1 MRRED
6 GAGYI
11 GESECK
17 DWLRAWNVEGEG
29 GYGGDSHVPSSE
41 VRLPGP
47 ETQALDLTALES
59 SVSYLIDL

>member
-17 DWLRAWNVEGEG
+17 DWLRAWMWRGREDTGVTPMSPALKS
-29 GYGGDSHVPSSE
+29 DCQ
-41 VRLPGP
+41 GP
-47 ETQALDLTALES
+47 KPKHLMALES